1 MMSGKE
7 KFDYWWKIIFLII
20 FGLIAAF
27 AAVYTIVSYP
37 FSFLTL
43 VYFVG
48 MGGGA
53 VFCVWAVKTLIK
65 EYYYWKDKK

>member
-1 MMSGKE
+1 MSGKE